1 MEVEVKGFDELV
13 KKIHKLDDRMTRR
26 EVLKIQRKMA
36 TPMVTAFRNELPES
50 GRSKKRFGTVYPSGT
65 LKKSVA
71 KETVP
76 ASKVGGNPQIVVRP
90 STKGKKGGY
99 YRFMVVR
106 KGTVLG
112 SNKRGSRK
120 GKNTVVQQARDKV
133 YAMLGTPLTD
143 RYQKNVT
150 KYVQKQIDR
159 LSK

>member
-1 MEVEVKGFDELV
+1 MKVEGFDKLV
-13 KKIHKLDDRMTRR
+13 SKINKLDDRMTRR

-36 TPMVTAFRNELPES
+36 TPIVSAFRNELPES
-50 GRSKKRFGTVYPSGT
+50 DRPKRVSGT

-76 ASKVGGNPQIVVRP
+76 GSKVGGNPQIVVRP

-106 KGTVLG
+106 KGAVLG

-120 GKNTVVQQARDKV
+120 GKANVVQQARDKV
-133 YAMLGTPLTD
+133 YGMLGTPLTD